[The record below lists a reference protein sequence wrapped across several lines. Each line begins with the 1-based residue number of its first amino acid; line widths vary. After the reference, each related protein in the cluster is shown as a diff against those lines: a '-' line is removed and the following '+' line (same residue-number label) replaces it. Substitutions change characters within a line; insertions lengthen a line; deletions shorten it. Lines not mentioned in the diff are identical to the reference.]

1 MQVVV
6 VFFASGVAKK
16 NGSYYHC
23 FSFWCCFCAKKATI
37 ATTITFFCGGVAEKN
52 KKMTIAS
59 VTFFNGFA
67 AKEGDGNLPSL
78 FFFFFWSFW
87 FNSKKLK
94 INNEMVVF
102 FYVEGHNG

>member
-1 MQVVV
+1 
-6 VFFASGVAKK
+6 
-16 NGSYYHC
+16 
-23 FSFWCCFCAKKATI
+23 
-37 ATTITFFCGGVAEKN
+37 
-52 KKMTIAS
+52 MTIAS

-87 FNSKKLK
+87 FNSTKLK